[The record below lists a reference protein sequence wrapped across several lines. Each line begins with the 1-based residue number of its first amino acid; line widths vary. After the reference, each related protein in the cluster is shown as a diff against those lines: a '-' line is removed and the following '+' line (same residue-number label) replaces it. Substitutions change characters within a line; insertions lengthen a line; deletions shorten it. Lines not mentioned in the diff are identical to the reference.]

1 MALRD
6 SGPRRSREKPQQPAL
21 FICAPYPSQ
30 SEVHPRDG
38 EDPDDSGKFS
48 WQVRVE
54 NDPAT
59 DVKGRQALGGT
70 QERKQEAQHF
80 PQSPRLWETS
90 TLHNEFLFLA
100 CYREPSPC
108 QSTSLQLT
116 VRHMDFIRTS
126 IIHRLS
132 RKWLLG
138 FQINTSDALVESDP
152 TTGWE
157 KGDLIHTLQCF
168 HG

>member
-6 SGPRRSREKPQQPAL
+6 SGPKRSREKPQQPAL
-21 FICAPYPSQ
+21 FICTPYPSQ

-100 CYREPSPC
+100 RYREPSPC

-132 RKWLLG
+132 SK
-138 FQINTSDALVESDP
+138 
-152 TTGWE
+152 
-157 KGDLIHTLQCF
+157 
-168 HG
+168 